1 MTDDPPKDPPPDPEA
16 PPFPEP
22 TSEAPTIESASDALP
37 TVEPTSDAPPTA
49 GGSTESDAQPSVL
62 VSGELAQPG
71 PTPPADDAILPPAYS
86 DAALRDAVGAPP
98 PRVRR
103 KRKRDEDDGT
113 PRPAGK
119 RGMLLVGIGLLT
131 ALVIATFAL
140 LGHANAQRYAITCET
155 DRISAER
162 GRSFPPWGTHP
173 LIGAEWRPIALPPNA
188 ECKPRETDDR
198 DELERWFLE
207 LLIDRASTT
216 LSSRDLLEPVPTGT
230 ANPLDTAA
238 DQLDQALLLS
248 RTPERR
254 DERKE
259 VERLLGD
266 VTYWRASLRLRDA
279 TAGLADAA
287 RQFEAAATQRP
298 RHVTDAGAWAGFL
311 HRLLD
316 ELHAGPAGVA
326 APPGLVEPPSER
338 PLAPAGEELPVEPE
352 PEPEAEPA
360 APPDAGLPTGGV
372 LL

>member
-1 MTDDPPKDPPPDPEA
+1 VTDDPPKDPPPAPEA
-16 PPFPEP
+16 PPSSESTSDAPPSAEP
-22 TSEAPTIESASDALP
+22 TSEAPPSLGS
-37 TVEPTSDAPPTA
+37 
-49 GGSTESDAQPSVL
+49 STEPVSDAQPSVV
-62 VSGELAQPG
+62 VSGELSEPG
-71 PTPPADDAILPPAYS
+71 PAPAAPADDAILPPAYS

-98 PRVRR
+98 PRLRR
-103 KRKRDEDDGT
+103 KRKSDEDDGA
-113 PRPAGK
+113 PRPASK
-119 RGMLLVGIGLLT
+119 RGMLLVGLVLLT

-140 LGHANAQRYAITCET
+140 LGHANAQRYAITCAT
-155 DRISAER
+155 DRVSAER

-198 DELERWFLE
+198 NELERWYLE

-238 DQLDQALLLS
+238 DQLNQALLLS
-248 RTPERR
+248 RAPERR

-287 RQFEAAATQRP
+287 RQFEAAAAQRP
-298 RHVTDAGAWAGFL
+298 RHVTDAGEWAGFL
-311 HRLLD
+311 HRLVD
-316 ELHAGPAGVA
+316 ELHAGPAGVPA
-326 APPGLVEPPSER
+326 APGPVEPPSEH
-338 PLAPAGEELPVEPE
+338 APAPPGEALPVEPE